1 MSYTIIW
8 TLEALTT
15 FEDRITYLKINWT
28 EKEIKNFK
36 KRVNEYFEVLKEKP
50 LIGKKTEK
58 FKNVHI
64 GLILKQVSIIYR
76 VKTGTKEIEL
86 ISFIDNRQDPRKIRK
101 YKA

>member
-8 TLEALTT
+8 TSEALTT

-36 KRVNEYFEVLKEKP
+36 KRVNEYFEVLKEEP
-50 LIGKKTEK
+50 LIGKNTGR

-64 GLILKQVSIIYR
+64 GLIIKQVSIIYR
-76 VKTGTKEIEL
+76 VKTSTKEIEL
-86 ISFIDNRQDPRKIRK
+86 ISFIDNRRNPRKIKK